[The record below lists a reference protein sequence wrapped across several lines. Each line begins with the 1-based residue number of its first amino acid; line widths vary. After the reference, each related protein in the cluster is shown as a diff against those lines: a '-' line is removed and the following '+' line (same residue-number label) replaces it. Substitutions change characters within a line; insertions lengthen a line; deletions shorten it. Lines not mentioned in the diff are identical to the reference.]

1 MFLKCSYSCGLNAAR
16 APQLKASVGRPT
28 EYSGITKRTE
38 GVNRM
43 KRTVLILLLCSLPT
57 VVPAQRNDRRG
68 KELLRLEDQ
77 WREAQQRNDRAT
89 FDRLLSPD
97 LTFVGTSGS
106 FRNKTEFMASRG
118 NSWIPRAESYTYAD
132 LAVRFYGEAAI
143 VTGLEAT
150 RGPGVTAQA
159 RFTHVWS
166 KVHRKWR
173 LVAIQRTEIM
183 PNP

>member
-1 MFLKCSYSCGLNAAR
+1 M
-16 APQLKASVGRPT
+16 V
-28 EYSGITKRTE
+28 
-38 GVNRM
+38 
-43 KRTVLILLLCSLPT
+43 LLCCLPT
-57 VVPAQRNDRRG
+57 VAPAQRKSDRRAG
-68 KELLRLEDQ
+68 ELLRLEDQ
-77 WREAQQRNDRAT
+77 WREAQQRNDRGT
-89 FDRLLSPD
+89 FDRLLSPG

-118 NSWIPRAESYTYAD
+118 NSWIPRAESYTYSD
-132 LAVRFYGEAAI
+132 LSVRFYGEAAV

-166 KVHRKWR
+166 KAHRQWR
-173 LVAIQRTEIM
+173 LVAIQRTEIL